1 MVYYWT
7 CHSHY
12 ILSVLMR
19 SCYMI
24 SVRLLKDRHL
34 KIIGNRKELLI
45 DDCFWKHDRY
55 PFYSV
60 FLHSF

>member
-1 MVYYWT
+1 
-7 CHSHY
+7 
-12 ILSVLMR
+12 
-19 SCYMI
+19 MI